1 MSFVG
6 AIFDLDGV
14 LVDTVPLHFE
24 AWQRMFGHYGYAFD
38 HRAYKEK
45 VDGRKRED
53 GARAVMTDASA
64 ETIAE
69 AAVLKQTIYLDL
81 IAKGRLTAF
90 PSSIDLVRDL
100 AARRIKVAVASSSR
114 NVRVILE
121 KVGLMDAVSAVVN
134 GGDLTHGKPHPEIF
148 LTAAEELGL
157 GTEQCVVFE
166 DAKAGIEAARAGG
179 FFCVGIDRGEHP
191 QDLAGADLVV
201 KDLAEIDFAALNS
214 A

>member
-24 AWQRMFGHYGYAFD
+24 AWQRMFHHYGYAFD
-38 HRAYKEK
+38 QRAYKEK

-53 GARAVMTDASA
+53 GARAIMTDASA

-69 AAVLKQTIYLDL
+69 AAALKQTLYLDL
-81 IAKGRLTAF
+81 VDQGRLTAF
-90 PSSIDLVRDL
+90 PSSIDLVHDL
-100 AARRIKVAVASSSR
+100 AARGIKVAIASSSR

-121 KVGLMDAVSAVVN
+121 KIGLLGAVSAVVN

-148 LTAAEELGL
+148 LTAAEQLALGI
-157 GTEQCVVFE
+157 GQCVVFE
-166 DAKAGIEAARAGG
+166 DAKAGIEAAKAGG
-179 FFCVGIDRGEHP
+179 FFCVGIDRGEHG

-201 KDLAEIDFAALNS
+201 RDLAEIDFTTLKPA
-214 A
+214 

>member
-24 AWQRMFGHYGYAFD
+24 AWQRMFDHYGYAFD

-53 GARAVMTDASA
+53 GARAIMTDASA

-81 IAKGRLTAF
+81 IEQGRLTAF

-100 AARRIKVAVASSSR
+100 AARGVKVAVASSSR
-114 NVRVILE
+114 NVRVILD
-121 KVGLMDAVSAVVN
+121 KIGLMDAVSAVVN

-157 GTEQCVVFE
+157 GTAQCVVFE
-166 DAKAGIEAARAGG
+166 DAKAGIEAAKAGG

>member
-1 MSFVG
+1 
-6 AIFDLDGV
+6 
-14 LVDTVPLHFE
+14 
-24 AWQRMFGHYGYAFD
+24 
-38 HRAYKEK
+38 
-45 VDGRKRED
+45 
-53 GARAVMTDASA
+53 MTDASA

-81 IAKGRLTAF
+81 IEQGRLTAF

-100 AARRIKVAVASSSR
+100 AARGVKVAVASSSR
-114 NVRVILE
+114 NVRVILD
-121 KVGLMDAVSAVVN
+121 KIGLMDAVSAVVN

-157 GTEQCVVFE
+157 GTAQCVVFE
-166 DAKAGIEAARAGG
+166 DAKAGIEAAKAGG

-201 KDLAEIDFAALNS
+201 KDLAEINFAALNS